1 VVETVERKRGVV
13 TAGTLLPVI
22 SLDSAPIAALS
33 EPPAAGPL
41 VDSYGRLIRNLR
53 VSITDR
59 CNFRCTYCM
68 PEEGLDWLP
77 REEILSYEE
86 IARLTALFV
95 RLGVEEVRITGGEP
109 TVRKGLPT
117 LIEMLAPL
125 RERGLRS
132 LSMTTNGILLP
143 KLAGPLAAAGLTRI
157 NVSLDTLDP
166 EKFWAITRRRA
177 LDQVL
182 AGLEALEAYPT
193 VRPIKVNAV
202 AVRGFTAPDD
212 VLALAALARRKPY
225 VVRFIEFMPLDAD
238 GNWNADQVL
247 SGDELRRIVD
257 ARWPL
262 EKVGGIDPSSTSV
275 VYRFADGQGEM
286 GFINPVSQPFCA
298 TCDRIRLTADGHL
311 RTCLFSIDETDLK
324 GPMRAGASDA
334 DVERLIRRAVWA
346 KEKKHKINEGA
357 AFQRAS
363 RSMSQIGG

>member
-1 VVETVERKRGVV
+1 
-13 TAGTLLPVI
+13 
-22 SLDSAPIAALS
+22 
-33 EPPAAGPL
+33 
-41 VDSYGRLIRNLR
+41 
-53 VSITDR
+53 
-59 CNFRCTYCM
+59 
-68 PEEGLDWLP
+68 
-77 REEILSYEE
+77 
-86 IARLTALFV
+86 
-95 RLGVEEVRITGGEP
+95 
-109 TVRKGLPT
+109 
-117 LIEMLAPL
+117 
-125 RERGLRS
+125 
-132 LSMTTNGILLP
+132 
-143 KLAGPLAAAGLTRI
+143 
-157 NVSLDTLDP
+157 
-166 EKFWAITRRRA
+166 
-177 LDQVL
+177 
-182 AGLEALEAYPT
+182 
-193 VRPIKVNAV
+193 
-202 AVRGFTAPDD
+202 
-212 VLALAALARRKPY
+212 
-225 VVRFIEFMPLDAD
+225 MPLDAD